1 MNVRAW
7 IDFLVALLEKPAIVV
22 AGVAQVLHE
31 PLQSRIASESESVGC
46 CEHLVTFEYVLST
59 NLAVLACY
67 DKFCCLMLL
76 LHVLHHVL
84 HQLQIL

>member
-31 PLQSRIASESESVGC
+31 PLLSRIASESEYTGC
-46 CEHLVTFEYVLST
+46 CEHLVTSEF
-59 NLAVLACY
+59 
-67 DKFCCLMLL
+67 
-76 LHVLHHVL
+76 
-84 HQLQIL
+84 

>member
-31 PLQSRIASESESVGC
+31 PLLSRIASESQSAGC
-46 CEHLVTFEYVLST
+46 CEHLMTSEYALLI
-59 NLAVLACY
+59 NLAVS
-67 DKFCCLMLL
+67 DKF
-76 LHVLHHVL
+76 
-84 HQLQIL
+84 

>member
-31 PLQSRIASESESVGC
+31 PLPLRIASESESAGC
-46 CEHLVTFEYVLST
+46 CEYLVTF
-59 NLAVLACY
+59 
-67 DKFCCLMLL
+67 DKSCCF
-76 LHVLHHVL
+76 
-84 HQLQIL
+84 